1 MNNTRLIKQ
10 IPVTDN
16 ISEYKKLIQFFK
28 DKNYNIAHYLQDLND
43 DDHYVALLVDLE
55 DKDVWASNVTCM
67 AAWCR
72 SGTRYPLNVNEFIE
86 NYDEF
91 VINDNFNKYNEMIE
105 KKEVTNES

>member
-10 IPVTDN
+10 IPVTDV
-16 ISEYKKLIQFFK
+16 ISEYKKLIQFLK
-28 DKNYNIAHYLQDLND
+28 DKNYSIVYYLQDLND

-67 AAWCR
+67 AAWR
-72 SGTRYPLNVNEFIE
+72 RNGTRYPLNVNEFIE

-105 KKEVTNES
+105 KERGD